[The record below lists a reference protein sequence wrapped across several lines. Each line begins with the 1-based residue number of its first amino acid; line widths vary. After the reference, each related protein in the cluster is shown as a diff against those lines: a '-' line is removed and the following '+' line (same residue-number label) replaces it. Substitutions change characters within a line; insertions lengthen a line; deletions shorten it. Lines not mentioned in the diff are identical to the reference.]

1 MYRNIV
7 SLSFLFS
14 KSYNINNLNC
24 IRWTGL
30 VLKSSVS
37 TILIRIPVCPLYLNR
52 SASSELR
59 VNAFGWLFMF
69 VRVLRVD
76 TGLHFTV
83 VDILCAETGNND
95 NKDAEQ
101 ELHLI
106 LDLGVIQAVH
116 LNSQQA
122 WYIIAENLIASELA
136 ESEKQLLAKD
146 IANWLPPLSR
156 QSLLKAKAE
165 DLRQLSALYPD
176 NSAQTPAIP
185 VELAETDPLTI
196 IADWLDA
203 N

>member
-1 MYRNIV
+1 MN
-7 SLSFLFS
+7 
-14 KSYNINNLNC
+14 
-24 IRWTGL
+24 T
-30 VLKSSVS
+30 
-37 TILIRIPVCPLYLNR
+37 
-52 SASSELR
+52 
-59 VNAFGWLFMF
+59 FGWLFMF

-83 VDILCAETGNND
+83 VDILSTETGYN
-95 NKDAEQ
+95 NKDTEQ
-101 ELHLI
+101 ELDLI
-106 LDLGVIQAVH
+106 LDLGVIQTGH

-122 WYIIAENLIASELA
+122 WYIIAENLIASELS

-165 DLRQLSALYPD
+165 DLRQLTALYPD
-176 NSAQTPAIP
+176 NSTQTPAIP

>member
-1 MYRNIV
+1 MN
-7 SLSFLFS
+7 
-14 KSYNINNLNC
+14 
-24 IRWTGL
+24 T
-30 VLKSSVS
+30 
-37 TILIRIPVCPLYLNR
+37 
-52 SASSELR
+52 
-59 VNAFGWLFMF
+59 FGWLFMF

-83 VDILCAETGNND
+83 VDILYTETGYN
-95 NKDAEQ
+95 NKDTEQ
-101 ELHLI
+101 ELDLI
-106 LDLGVIQAVH
+106 LDLGVIQTGH

-176 NSAQTPAIP
+176 NSTQTPAIP
-185 VELAETDPLTI
+185 VDLAETDPLTI

>member
-1 MYRNIV
+1 
-7 SLSFLFS
+7 
-14 KSYNINNLNC
+14 
-24 IRWTGL
+24 
-30 VLKSSVS
+30 
-37 TILIRIPVCPLYLNR
+37 
-52 SASSELR
+52 
-59 VNAFGWLFMF
+59 VNTFGWLFMF

-83 VDILCAETGNND
+83 VDILYTETGYN
-95 NKDAEQ
+95 NKDTEQ
-101 ELHLI
+101 ELDLI
-106 LDLGVIQAVH
+106 LDLGVIQAGH

-176 NSAQTPAIP
+176 NSTQTPAIP

>member
-1 MYRNIV
+1 MN
-7 SLSFLFS
+7 
-14 KSYNINNLNC
+14 
-24 IRWTGL
+24 T
-30 VLKSSVS
+30 
-37 TILIRIPVCPLYLNR
+37 
-52 SASSELR
+52 
-59 VNAFGWLFMF
+59 FGWLFMF

-83 VDILCAETGNND
+83 VDILYTETGYN
-95 NKDAEQ
+95 NKDTEQ
-101 ELHLI
+101 ELDLI
-106 LDLGVIQAVH
+106 LDLGVIQTGH

-122 WYIIAENLIASELA
+122 WYIIAENLIASELS

-176 NSAQTPAIP
+176 NSTQTPAIP
-185 VELAETDPLTI
+185 VDLAETDPLTI